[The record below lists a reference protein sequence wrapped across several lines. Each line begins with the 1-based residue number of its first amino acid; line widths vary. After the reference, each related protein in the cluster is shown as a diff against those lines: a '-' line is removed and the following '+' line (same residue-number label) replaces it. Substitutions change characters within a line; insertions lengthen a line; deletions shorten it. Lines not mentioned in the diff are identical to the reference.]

1 MLRNLHIQNY
11 ALIDELDIEFK
22 QGLNIIT
29 GETGAGKSILLGAL
43 ALILGQ
49 RADASV
55 LKDKA
60 KNCIVEGL
68 FEISGYNLEKF
79 FQENDLDFHTSTI
92 IRRQIND
99 AGKSRAYINEIPVNL
114 NVIKDL
120 GEKLIDIHSQ
130 HQNLLLS
137 SSAFQIGTIDA
148 FASINN
154 ELISYTETFNHYKL
168 LQLKIVE
175 LEENSRKALAD
186 LDYFEHQLKQ
196 LDEAKLKE
204 GEQVD
209 LELLQQQLSNAEEIK
224 NGLQLTFEM
233 LDSNEFSVIPVLKN
247 SVNSLQKISNYLPEA
262 KSLSSRIESCRT
274 ELRDINDEVNRLNE
288 KIHLDPEQLMQV
300 NQRLDM
306 LFTLQQ
312 KHRVATADELIAIR
326 ESLRLQVD
334 QITGYESEISA
345 KKVELLAT
353 LKILSEKTQTISKKR
368 KASAPQFE
376 QNIANLLKQLGM
388 PFASFVVQIEET
400 VEFNSLGKDAV
411 TFLFTANK
419 QIPPQEL
426 TKIASGGEISRLM
439 LSLKSLMVA
448 QKGLPTIVFDEID
461 TGVSGEVADKMG
473 NIISDMGKGMQVINI
488 THLPQIAC
496 KGNTHFL
503 VYKDNQST
511 ASKTL
516 IKLLEKDE
524 RVVEIA
530 KMLSGETLSDA
541 AITNA
546 KHLLSQNT

>member
-11 ALIDELDIEFK
+11 ALIDELDIEFR

-55 LKDKA
+55 LKDKS
-60 KNCIVEGL
+60 KNCVVEGL
-68 FEISGYNLEKF
+68 FEISGYNLEQF
-79 FQENDLDFHTSTI
+79 FEENDLDYHTSTI
-92 IRRQIND
+92 IRRQVND
-99 AGKSRAYINEIPVNL
+99 AGKSRSFINEVPVNL

-120 GEKLIDIHSQ
+120 GERLIDIHSQ

-148 FASINN
+148 FAAINS
-154 ELISYTETFNHYKL
+154 ELSSYRETYNYYKL
-168 LQLKIVE
+168 LQLQIAE
-175 LEENSRKALAD
+175 LEENSKRALAD
-186 LDYFEHQLKQ
+186 LDYLEHQLKQ

-204 GEQVD
+204 GEQAD

-224 NGLQLTFEM
+224 TGLQLAFDM
-233 LDSNEFSVIPVLKN
+233 LDSNELSVIPVLKN
-247 SVNSLQKISNYLPEA
+247 CVNSLQKISNYLPEA
-262 KSLSSRIESCRT
+262 KSLSSRIESSRT

-288 KIHLDPEQLMQV
+288 KINLDPDQLLLV

-326 ESLRLQVD
+326 ESLRVQVN
-334 QITGYESEISA
+334 QISGYDSEISA
-345 KKVELLAT
+345 KKAELQIT
-353 LKILSEKTQTISKKR
+353 LNKLTEKAIAISKKR
-368 KASAPQFE
+368 KASTPQFE
-376 QNIANLLKQLGM
+376 QKIANLLKLLGM
-388 PFASFVVQIEET
+388 PFASFIVQIEET
-400 VEFNSLGKDAV
+400 NDFNPLGKDSVA
-411 TFLFTANK
+411 FLFTANK

-439 LSLKSLMVA
+439 LSLKSLMVT

-473 NIISDMGKGMQVINI
+473 NIISDIGKGMQVINI

-503 VYKDNQST
+503 VYKDNQSA

-516 IKLLEKDE
+516 IKLLEKEE

-530 KMLSGETLSDA
+530 KMLSGESLSDA

-546 KHLLSQNT
+546 KHLLSQST

>member
-11 ALIDELDIEFK
+11 ALIDELDIEFR

-55 LKDKA
+55 LKDKS
-60 KNCIVEGL
+60 KNCVVEGL
-68 FEISGYNLEKF
+68 FEISGYNLEQF
-79 FQENDLDFHTSTI
+79 FEENDLDYHTSTI
-92 IRRQIND
+92 IRRQVND
-99 AGKSRAYINEIPVNL
+99 AGKSRSFINEVPVNL

-120 GEKLIDIHSQ
+120 GERLIDIHSQ

-148 FASINN
+148 FAAISS
-154 ELISYTETFNHYKL
+154 ELSSYRETYNYYKL
-168 LQLKIVE
+168 LQLQIAE
-175 LEENSRKALAD
+175 LEENSKRALAD
-186 LDYFEHQLKQ
+186 LDYLEHQLKQ

-204 GEQVD
+204 GEQAD

-224 NGLQLTFEM
+224 TGLQLAFDM
-233 LDSNEFSVIPVLKN
+233 LDSNELSVIPVLKN
-247 SVNSLQKISNYLPEA
+247 CVNSLQKISNYLPEA
-262 KSLSSRIESCRT
+262 KSLSSRIESSRT

-288 KIHLDPEQLMQV
+288 KINLDPDQLLLV

-326 ESLRLQVD
+326 ESLRVQVN
-334 QITGYESEISA
+334 QISGYDSEISA
-345 KKVELLAT
+345 KKAELQIT
-353 LKILSEKTQTISKKR
+353 LNKLTEKAIAISKKR
-368 KASAPQFE
+368 KASTPQFE
-376 QNIANLLKQLGM
+376 QKIANLLKLLGM
-388 PFASFVVQIEET
+388 PFASFIVQIEET
-400 VEFNSLGKDAV
+400 NDFNPLGKDSVA
-411 TFLFTANK
+411 FLFTANK

-439 LSLKSLMVA
+439 LSLKSLMVT

-473 NIISDMGKGMQVINI
+473 NIISDIGKGMQVINI

-503 VYKDNQST
+503 VYKDNQSA

-516 IKLLEKDE
+516 IKLLEKEE

-530 KMLSGETLSDA
+530 KMLSGESLSDA

-546 KHLLSQNT
+546 KHLLSQST